1 MLTDDDYPVLCGYWR
16 WHRFP
21 APYKDCLPE
30 DGKGGLMV
38 MKNGVNI
45 CAGFL
50 YLTNSRLS
58 WLEFIVSNPDYR
70 EKDRAE
76 AIQCL
81 IYELTYLAKRQG
93 CRGVFTSVK
102 NQNLIKHYEACGYV
116 NNGKGTIEMV
126 KVL

>member
-1 MLTDDDYPVLCGYWR
+1 MLTDEDYLVLCR
-16 WHRFP
+16 WWSWFRFP
-21 APYKDCLPE
+21 APDKDCLPE
-30 DGKGGLMV
+30 DGKGGVMV

-50 YLTNSRLS
+50 YLTNSKLS
-58 WLEFIVSNPDYR
+58 WLEFIVSNNEYR
-70 EKDRAE
+70 EKDRTD
-76 AIQCL
+76 AIQFL
-81 IYELTYLAKRQG
+81 IYELTDLAKRQG
-93 CRGVFTSVK
+93 YRGVFTSVK